1 MNLLDL
7 FCPPAFAHFEAVP
20 VTVSPEVWWEWRIDW
35 SVVLILAFVAA
46 LYFRLRQQA
55 FSPGQTVSRGQ
66 SVRFLAALGV
76 ILIAIVSPI
85 DRIGEEY
92 LFSMHMLQHNLFMY
106 TVPSLMLA
114 GIPGWMASYWLERMG
129 KWGLRAY
136 RLLAHPIIACLLF
149 NMVFTLWHIPF
160 LYDWALRDRMVHNIE
175 HVSMIVTA
183 LILWLPL
190 WSPLKALR
198 PAYPVQMLYLVGVA
212 IAQLPVFA
220 FVTFSK
226 YVLYPTYEVAPRLT
240 MLSPLAD
247 QQLGGVLMKI
257 VGMIVL
263 FAAFAGVFMAWY
275 RQERNTEKE
284 HDSAALPV
292 SKTPQVLHP

>member
-7 FCPPAFAHFEAVP
+7 ICPPAFAHFEAVP
-20 VTVSPEVWWEWRIDW
+20 VTVSPEVWWEWRMDW
-35 SVVLILAFVAA
+35 GILLILGFIAA
-46 LYFRLRQQA
+46 LYFRLLQQA
-55 FSPGQTVSRGQ
+55 RQGEVVFWHQPA
-66 SVRFLAALGV
+66 RFMAALAV

-92 LFSMHMLQHNLFMY
+92 LFSVHMFQHNLFMY

-114 GIPGWMASYWLERMG
+114 GIPPWMATYWFERMG
-129 KWGLRAY
+129 QLGQKTLRFV
-136 RLLAHPIIACLLF
+136 AHPIIACLVF
-149 NMVFTLWHIPF
+149 NLVFTLWHIPF
-160 LYDWALRDRMVHNIE
+160 LYDWALRDRLVHNAE
-175 HVSMIVTA
+175 HLTMIVTA

-198 PAYPVQMLYLVGVA
+198 PAFPVQLLYLVA
-212 IAQLPVFA
+212 ITIAQLPVFA

-226 YVLYPTYEVAPRLT
+226 YVLYPTYEMAPRLT
-240 MLSPLAD
+240 HLSALAD

-263 FAAFAGVFMAWY
+263 FIAFSGVFMSWH
-275 RQERNTEKE
+275 RQERAKDKSDATV
-284 HDSAALPV
+284 LPEA
-292 SKTPQVLHP
+292 KPPQVLHS